1 MQWLSAPDYGAVKDT
16 KEEEEEAA
24 LTKKRDYSAT
34 AAPAWFGAATA
45 ADALT
50 HPGTPLTKPQNPLTK
65 LQATAADALSVG
77 QGHRQLSISGSPRL
91 GRLIFEDN
99 SQATNTRADQNRL
112 GSVYTMP
119 PDRIKKH

>member
-50 HPGTPLTKPQNPLTK
+50 HPGTLTKPQDPLTK
-65 LQATAADALSVG
+65 LHATAADALSDG

-91 GRLIFEDN
+91 GRLMFEDS
-99 SQATNTRADQNRL
+99 SQATNTRAEQSRL
-112 GSVYTMP
+112 GSLYTVP
-119 PDRIKKH
+119 PDRLR

>member
-1 MQWLSAPDYGAVKDT
+1 MQWLSAPEYGAVKDT

-50 HPGTPLTKPQNPLTK
+50 HPGTPLTKPQDPLTK
-65 LQATAADALSVG
+65 LHATAADALSDG
-77 QGHRQLSISGSPRL
+77 QGHRQLSLSGSPRL
-91 GRLIFEDN
+91 GRLMFDDTRP
-99 SQATNTRADQNRL
+99 ATNTRAEENRL

-119 PDRIKKH
+119 PDRLR

>member
-1 MQWLSAPDYGAVKDT
+1 LQWLSAPEYGAVKDT
-16 KEEEEEAA
+16 KEEEQAA
-24 LTKKRDYSAT
+24 LRKKRDYSAT

-50 HPGTPLTKPQNPLTK
+50 HPGTPLTKPQDPLTK
-65 LQATAADALSVG
+65 LQATAADALSDG
-77 QGHRQLSISGSPRL
+77 QGRRQLSISGSPRL
-91 GRLIFEDN
+91 GRLMFED
-99 SQATNTRADQNRL
+99 TTRADQNRL